1 MNGMGTFGTAEI
13 TVNNGQPMH
22 GRLNIEHQIIDVT
35 SSTATKPAMSWT
47 VIDDQGHFHA
57 YDNQGELPT
66 LVEHIRHVDCDEWHD
81 FLREDTE
88 CEGYSIAEYFCAICD
103 QQIEPERVPD
113 TGQKSI
119 PGRMSWEVQIQPEQE
134 ITGKVTVRI
143 ANGDKTL
150 FGVADARTDAW
161 SSGPDG
167 VALTTRL
174 TGIGPLGERR
184 G

>member
-1 MNGMGTFGTAEI
+1 MGTFGTAEI
-13 TVNNGQPMH
+13 TVNNGQPMR

-66 LVEHIRHVDCDEWHD
+66 LTARSRHIECDGA
-81 FLREDTE
+81 
-88 CEGYSIAEYFCAICD
+88 CGGVCGGEGYDIIEYFCAICD